1 MNLLS
6 KLGILAAAC
15 AIAFG
20 AGLYTAHKFALASQV
35 AAVKQEVK
43 VTARAVQQSTAAS
56 QQIQTTVQSK
66 DAAVAN
72 VKQAIDARLAQPR
85 KPVVSTSTNHET
97 AQAPVC
103 DASNP
108 VGDQPLPFD
117 VDTVRLLNSARA
129 GIVVSAAAGSHA
141 EVASPA
147 SAAGGSPAQP

>member
-20 AGLYTAHKFALASQV
+20 AGFYTEHKFVLAGET
-35 AAVKQEVK
+35 AAVKKEVK
-43 VTARAVQQSTAAS
+43 NTAAAIQQATVQS
-56 QQIQTTVQSK
+56 QQIQATAQAK
-66 DAAVAN
+66 DAAVES
-72 VKQAIDARLAQPR
+72 VKQAVDARLAQPR

-103 DASNP
+103 DQGST

-117 VDTVRLLNSARA
+117 VDTVRLLNGARA
-129 GIVVSAAAGSHA
+129 GIVVSAAGDSHA
-141 EVASPA
+141 EVAKPA
-147 SAAGGSPAQP
+147 PAAGGSPAHP